1 MAIEGFQCHYAS
13 PTADP
18 RRNLSN
24 ARTVVKG
31 PGPKLPGLCAQHSS
45 FVASHGRAMDL
56 SDLTSLEL
64 EILERTADMGAISY
78 DSTPMR
84 DVDERSAA
92 GTDCGNDQ
100 RPRRGEASP
109 QELEDAPDDGIG
121 RLGNTDWCL
130 CGSCAPMETVVECVC
145 CREYPAVARKQQGRQ
160 GCVTGHP
167 DFEALCLN
175 PEVLRLAYLNMRHY
189 GQQGMGASASEH
201 YRFAAYRQ
209 CALWLWSRLGKKN
222 RRLLPSCLV
231 KTIRGRYPAD
241 VYAGYRDAE

>member
-1 MAIEGFQCHYAS
+1 MAIEGFQCHCAS

-92 GTDCGNDQ
+92 GTDCGNDE

-109 QELEDAPDDGIG
+109 QELEDAPDDGTG

-189 GQQGMGASASEH
+189 GQQGMGASASE
-201 YRFAAYRQ
+201 YQ
-209 CALWLWSRLGKKN
+209 T
-222 RRLLPSCLV
+222 P
-231 KTIRGRYPAD
+231 
-241 VYAGYRDAE
+241 

>member
-1 MAIEGFQCHYAS
+1 
-13 PTADP
+13 
-18 RRNLSN
+18 
-24 ARTVVKG
+24 
-31 PGPKLPGLCAQHSS
+31 
-45 FVASHGRAMDL
+45 MDL

-92 GTDCGNDQ
+92 GTDCGNDE

-109 QELEDAPDDGIG
+109 QELEDAPDDGTG

-222 RRLLPSCLV
+222 RRPLPSCVV

>member
-1 MAIEGFQCHYAS
+1 
-13 PTADP
+13 
-18 RRNLSN
+18 
-24 ARTVVKG
+24 
-31 PGPKLPGLCAQHSS
+31 
-45 FVASHGRAMDL
+45 MDL

-64 EILERTADMGAISY
+64 QILERTADMGAISY

-92 GTDCGNDQ
+92 GTDCGDDE
-100 RPRRGEASP
+100 RPRRGEASSQGS
-109 QELEDAPDDGIG
+109 QELEDAPDDGTG
-121 RLGNTDWCL
+121 RLGNTDWCQ
-130 CGSCAPMETVVECVC
+130 CGSCAPMETVVECIC
-145 CREYPAVARKQQGRQ
+145 CRECPAVARKQQGRQ

-175 PEVLRLAYLNMRHY
+175 PGVLRLAYLNMRHY
-189 GQQGMGASASEH
+189 GQQGMGASANECRTPWSRWMIISTCSFWCQQHLHRWH

-222 RRLLPSCLV
+222 RRPLPSCVV
-231 KTIRGRYPAD
+231 KTIRGMYPAD